1 MNLMEHLGNTEFTRT
16 SVFKA
21 LLVDLGIIGNIINY
35 NFSGV
40 RALEKKLT
48 VKIDRNLTAGKKNC

>member
-1 MNLMEHLGNTEFTRT
+1 MNLIEHLGNTELIRN

-21 LLVDLGIIGNIINY
+21 LLVDLGIIGNIIKY

-40 RALEKKLT
+40 RALDKKY
-48 VKIDRNLTAGKKNC
+48 

>member
-1 MNLMEHLGNTEFTRT
+1 MNLMEHLGNTELTRT

-21 LLVDLGIIGNIINY
+21 LLVDLGIIGNIIKY

-40 RALEKKLT
+40 GTLDKKY
-48 VKIDRNLTAGKKNC
+48 

>member
-1 MNLMEHLGNTEFTRT
+1 MNLMEHLGNTELTRA

-21 LLVDLGIIGNIINY
+21 LLVDLGIIGNIIKY

-40 RALEKKLT
+40 GSLYKKY
-48 VKIDRNLTAGKKNC
+48 

>member
-1 MNLMEHLGNTEFTRT
+1 MNLMEHLRNTELTRT

-21 LLVDLGIIGNIINY
+21 LLVDLGIIGNIIKY

-40 RALEKKLT
+40 GSLDKKY
-48 VKIDRNLTAGKKNC
+48 

>member
-1 MNLMEHLGNTEFTRT
+1 MNLMENLGNTELTRT

-21 LLVDLGIIGNIINY
+21 LLVDLGIIGNIIKY

-40 RALEKKLT
+40 RALDKKY
-48 VKIDRNLTAGKKNC
+48 